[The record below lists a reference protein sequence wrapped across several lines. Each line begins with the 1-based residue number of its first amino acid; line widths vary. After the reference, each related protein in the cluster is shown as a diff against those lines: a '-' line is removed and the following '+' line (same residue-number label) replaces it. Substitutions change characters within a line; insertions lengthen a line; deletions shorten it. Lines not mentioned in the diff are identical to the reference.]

1 MNLNLKRFENLSQI
15 ILKAPWRNFSTR
27 SFFIRVILIV
37 FLLLIYLNK
46 YFCKIFYLD
55 VSIRLIMSAILKPE
69 TNKGWLKTFKEIK
82 VLFIAFEK
90 DSKYL
95 NL

>member
-1 MNLNLKRFENLSQI
+1 
-15 ILKAPWRNFSTR
+15 
-27 SFFIRVILIV
+27 
-37 FLLLIYLNK
+37 
-46 YFCKIFYLD
+46 
-55 VSIRLIMSAILKPE
+55 MSAILKPE

>member
-1 MNLNLKRFENLSQI
+1 
-15 ILKAPWRNFSTR
+15 
-27 SFFIRVILIV
+27 VILIV
-37 FLLLIYLNK
+37 FSLLIYLNK

-82 VLFIAFEK
+82 ILFIVFEK

>member
-15 ILKAPWRNFSTR
+15 ILKAPWRNFQQGV
-27 SFFIRVILIV
+27 FLLEVILIV
-37 FLLLIYLNK
+37 FSLLIYLNK

-69 TNKGWLKTFKEIK
+69 TNKGWLKNI
-82 VLFIAFEK
+82 
-90 DSKYL
+90 
-95 NL
+95 